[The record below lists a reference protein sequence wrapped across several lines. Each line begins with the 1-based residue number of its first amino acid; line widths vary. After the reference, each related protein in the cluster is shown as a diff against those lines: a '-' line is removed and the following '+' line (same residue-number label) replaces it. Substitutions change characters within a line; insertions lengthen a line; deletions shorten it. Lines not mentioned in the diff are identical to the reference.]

1 MGASYFLSTGFPGAS
16 SSPHQPLK
24 AILLLPLRSFF
35 CSHLQW
41 GLVKGEMKNFIII
54 SNSSGCGC
62 HQRIRFKEE
71 RWWIV
76 NVYEEMAAIIMM
88 ATKREVKRLAHWD
101 VSPSPGWWWRGSSGL
116 GRYHYTKIDG
126 VSYPAA
132 LADSLFFF
140 RTMSCGTRFASF
152 TLSEQLFLML
162 SYFSCRV
169 ENCWNQWLENL
180 NCIHSWHW
188 NWQIASFPHWNG
200 KFITLRCRHAMQAGG
215 MGCPHFI
222 LV

>member
-1 MGASYFLSTGFPGAS
+1 MNRECLWGNGSNYHDGNEEGSEEIGPLGCFS
-16 SSPHQPLK
+16 QPRMVV
-24 AILLLPLRSFF
+24 AW
-35 CSHLQW
+35 LQW
-41 GLVKGEMKNFIII
+41 
-54 SNSSGCGC
+54 S
-62 HQRIRFKEE
+62 
-71 RWWIV
+71 W
-76 NVYEEMAAIIMM
+76 
-88 ATKREVKRLAHWD
+88 
-101 VSPSPGWWWRGSSGL
+101 
-116 GRYHYTKIDG
+116 RYHYTKIDG

-169 ENCWNQWLENL
+169 ENCWNKWLENL